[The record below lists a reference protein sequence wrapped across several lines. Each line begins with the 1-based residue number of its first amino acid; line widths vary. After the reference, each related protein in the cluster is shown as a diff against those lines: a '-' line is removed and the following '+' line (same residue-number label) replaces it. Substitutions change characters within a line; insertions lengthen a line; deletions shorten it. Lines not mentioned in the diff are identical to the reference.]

1 MANKSKKKTVLSKI
15 YNLVSMNLGAVKGGW
30 KGGNGQACTLVLLSL
45 SEPEHWASWTTGLT
59 KQNISYV
66 LMMMPRTGQNLK
78 IFQHGMTYCTD
89 MLRPFFKN
97 VLRDQHIPS
106 QHKVHFCSSNAKG
119 KKGLLSP
126 TLAVCDVFH
135 KCTLTH
141 SWASLL
147 MCSAFEGYN
156 SGCRMGIIIHVFLLQ
171 DTVKCARII
180 REIKTDH
187 SFPLFGLHI
196 LDLIITKEEF

>member
-1 MANKSKKKTVLSKI
+1 MANKSKKQTVLSKI
-15 YNLVSMNLGAVKGGW
+15 YNPVSMNLGAVKGGW

-119 KKGLLSP
+119 RKDSSRLLLLS
-126 TLAVCDVFH
+126 V
-135 KCTLTH
+135 
-141 SWASLL
+141 
-147 MCSAFEGYN
+147 MCSINALSHILEHLYR
-156 SGCRMGIIIHVFLLQ
+156 CVQRLKGIIQAAGWELSSMYFYY
-171 DTVKCARII
+171 
-180 REIKTDH
+180 KT
-187 SFPLFGLHI
+187 L
-196 LDLIITKEEF
+196 